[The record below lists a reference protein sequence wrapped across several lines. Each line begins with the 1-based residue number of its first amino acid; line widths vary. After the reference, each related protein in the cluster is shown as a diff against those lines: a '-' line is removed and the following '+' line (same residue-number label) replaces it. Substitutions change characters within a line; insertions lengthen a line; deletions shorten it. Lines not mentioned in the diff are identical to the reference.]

1 MPHVSAVYHAAQA
14 VYHYYCKQH
23 RDLTIERITFSSIIR
38 KERNRQIGI
47 CLVRLMIKCLWYL
60 ILYPKKRTAI
70 QTVYGFS
77 AF

>member
-38 KERNRQIGI
+38 YKEKKEIDKSGFKE
-47 CLVRLMIKCLWYL
+47 VR
-60 ILYPKKRTAI
+60 
-70 QTVYGFS
+70 
-77 AF
+77 